1 MRRTQAIISFDA
13 LRHNVRQIRQRLAPG
28 VQILAMVKANA
39 YGHGLIPCTQFFRS
53 LHIDTVGVAYLEE
66 ALELREAGDTQ
77 RIVVFTPPFPD
88 QAPAFAEYQ
97 IDCII
102 SSETV
107 FHAFGKYTL
116 QTGKSIDAHLYV
128 DTGMHREGVTP
139 EEAERIVAQFHRY
152 PQLHVVG
159 LCTHFATAEER
170 DKSFT
175 YQQLHR
181 FTQLLHRFQAAGL
194 RFPYI
199 HAANSAAIADIP
211 ESHFTMVRAGIA
223 LYGYNPSPFL
233 HHPLYL
239 QPVLR
244 LQTCISEVRHLP
256 ANEGVSYGLTYRS
269 PHPTTIA
276 TLPIGYGDGWSRA
289 LSNKAACLIR
299 GTRFPLVGAICM
311 DETLVDLR
319 GHRFPIGEPV
329 TLIGQSG
336 SAQITAEDLAQWAET
351 IPYEILAALNTRIPR
366 IYVESFDHSEE
377 LSLEQSVVS
386 K

>member
-1 MRRTQAIISFDA
+1 VTKALLTNNSTVLRSFYTVFKPLGFAFPIST
-13 LRHNVRQIRQRLAPG
+13 P
-28 VQILAMVKANA
+28 QILQQ
-39 YGHGLIPCTQFFRS
+39 LQI
-53 LHIDTVGVAYLEE
+53 
-66 ALELREAGDTQ
+66 
-77 RIVVFTPPFPD
+77 FPNR
-88 QAPAFAEYQ
+88 
-97 IDCII
+97 
-102 SSETV
+102 
-107 FHAFGKYTL
+107 TL
-116 QTGKSIDAHLYV
+116 QW
-128 DTGMHREGVTP
+128 
-139 EEAERIVAQFHRY
+139 
-152 PQLHVVG
+152 
-159 LCTHFATAEER
+159 
-170 DKSFT
+170 
-175 YQQLHR
+175 
-181 FTQLLHRFQAAGL
+181 
-194 RFPYI
+194 
-199 HAANSAAIADIP
+199 
-211 ESHFTMVRAGIA
+211 
-223 LYGYNPSPFL
+223 L

-311 DETLVDLR
+311 DETLV
-319 GHRFPIGEPV
+319 
-329 TLIGQSG
+329 
-336 SAQITAEDLAQWAET
+336 ITAEDLAQWAET